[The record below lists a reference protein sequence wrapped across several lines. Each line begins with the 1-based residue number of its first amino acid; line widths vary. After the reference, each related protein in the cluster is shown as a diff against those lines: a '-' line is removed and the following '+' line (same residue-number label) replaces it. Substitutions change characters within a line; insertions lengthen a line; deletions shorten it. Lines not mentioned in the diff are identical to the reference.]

1 MKISNMPARSKKST
15 VFHLTGGIGNQ
26 LFGYAAGKAFSKT
39 NNSEVL
45 FDISDVGKGFTK
57 HGSSILSLDLDLTIS
72 SSKSISIQFLTRIVN
87 KLNRILKKLTR
98 MNLISAT
105 SYISDE
111 VGYDSKLFEI
121 GSVRNVR
128 GYFQS
133 WRYFELVSED
143 FLSSNTVLRHP
154 SDWYISTC
162 AVAESSRPIF
172 IHVRRG
178 DYKQLS
184 DSYGLLNADYYFA
197 AIKIVRK
204 FLPNNPIW
212 VVSDDIPEA
221 KNLLAS
227 FLPANTNW
235 IDPPDSADPV
245 ESLALMSR
253 GAGNIIA
260 NSTFSWW
267 SAILNEKSVVTV
279 APEKW
284 FKGMRD
290 PKDLYPPHWQ
300 LVQSSWQD

>member
-1 MKISNMPARSKKST
+1 MRISRVLSRSTEPT

-39 NNSEVL
+39 NNRDVL
-45 FDISDVGKGFTK
+45 FDLSDVGKGFTK
-57 HGSSILSLDLDLTIS
+57 HKSSILSLNLELKIS
-72 SSKSISIQFLTRIVN
+72 PSKSLGHQFLTRIIN
-87 KLNRILKKLTR
+87 KVNRILKKLIR
-98 MNLISAT
+98 KNLSSGGGYL
-105 SYISDE
+105 SYEI
-111 VGYDSKLFEI
+111 GYDPKLFEI

-133 WRYFELVSED
+133 WRYFELVSEN
-143 FLSSNTVLRHP
+143 FLNSNTIVRHP
-154 SDWYISTC
+154 SDWYVSTC
-162 AVAESSRPIF
+162 AIAETSRPIF

-204 FLPNNPIW
+204 FLPDNPIW

-227 FLPANTNW
+227 ILPANTNW